1 MNNYAIAEEMRF
13 SSTQRK
19 ERPVELNV
27 PKQLIVSVGVRTSP
41 AYEIDKICEE
51 AINEAKILY
60 AAGIRNLMIQNVKDV
75 PLSEG
80 SSLETV
86 SAMSL
91 ICQSVR
97 KAIPED
103 CIIGLSILQEDGEAL
118 VTVAEMTGMDYIR
131 PKCYVGAVV
140 AYDGIHEGIINEVLK
155 TKKALQSNIQII
167 PDIFDRT
174 SRPLG
179 SVTLTEAVGQAISF
193 GLAKAVVLTGKDF
206 SESIEMART
215 VRNAFPGLYLY
226 LGGGANATNLQE
238 AFKSFDGI
246 FVASCL
252 KDSGNMT
259 GRLDQAKLDA
269 FMESY
274 RHAISQ

>member
-1 MNNYAIAEEMRF
+1 MAEEMRF
-13 SSTQRK
+13 ASAKRK
-19 ERPVELNV
+19 GRSVDLNV

-41 AYEIDKICEE
+41 AYEIERICEE
-51 AINEAKILY
+51 AIAEAKILY
-60 AAGIRNLMIQNVKDV
+60 TAGIRNLMIQNVKDV
-75 PLSEG
+75 PLPEG

-103 CIIGLSILQEDGEAL
+103 CIIGLSILHEDGEAL

-131 PKCYVGAVV
+131 PKCYVGAIV
-140 AYDGIHEGIINEVLK
+140 AYDGIHEGVINEVLK

-193 GLAKAVVLTGKDF
+193 GLAKAVILTGRDF
-206 SESIEMART
+206 AESKEMART

-226 LGGGANATNLQE
+226 LGGGADADHLKE
-238 AFKSFDGI
+238 AYESFDGI

-269 FMESY
+269 FMERY
-274 RHAISQ
+274 RQVISQ